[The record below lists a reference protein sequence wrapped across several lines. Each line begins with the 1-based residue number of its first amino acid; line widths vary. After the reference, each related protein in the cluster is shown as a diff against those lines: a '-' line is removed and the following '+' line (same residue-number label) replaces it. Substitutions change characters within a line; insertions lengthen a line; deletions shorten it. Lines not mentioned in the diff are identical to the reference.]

1 MRVGTDTQLKGIRS
15 EHRTTTDNEGRG
27 NYALTNA
34 SQAVVGSF
42 SRMCIPRGTVAMG
55 LAARAR
61 EVGALATPF
70 SLAALSSLY

>member
-1 MRVGTDTQLKGIRS
+1 MDTQLKGIRR
-15 EHRTTTDNEGRG
+15 EQRNNNNRQTFKGEGRG

-61 EVGALATPF
+61 AREVGALV
-70 SLAALSSLY
+70 Y